1 MVSTEESKMNEQMNS
16 LFIQLDAASNIEE
29 IKAIQEGFAAIGWVF
44 LGTRENYRLTPIV
57 SESSESVEL

>member
-1 MVSTEESKMNEQMNS
+1 MNEQMNS